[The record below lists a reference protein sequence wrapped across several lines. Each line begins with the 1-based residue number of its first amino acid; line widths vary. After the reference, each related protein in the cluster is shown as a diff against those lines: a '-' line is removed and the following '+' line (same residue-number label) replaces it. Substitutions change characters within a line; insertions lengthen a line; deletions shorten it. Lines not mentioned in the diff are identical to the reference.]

1 MSKEA
6 WKLWKQSSRSIRTI
20 NLYIWEMP
28 EFFDIC
34 LFSEHVQYVIHVMC
48 YTVPNSNVI
57 SFNLHQRFA
66 VIHRAVA
73 RQELSYATR

>member
-6 WKLWKQSSRSIRTI
+6 WKLWKQSSRSVRAI
-20 NLYIWEMP
+20 NLYIWEMAD
-28 EFFDIC
+28 FFDIC
-34 LFSEHVQYVIHVMC
+34 LFSEHIQYVVPVMC
-48 YTVPNSNVI
+48 YMAPNVNVI
-57 SFNLHQRFA
+57 SCNLHQRFV